1 MKGLDSSLG
10 GAKLVICAKK
20 EKVPCGTAT
29 HKLAQKF
36 GVTLKPVSEEQKV
49 TDVRG
54 KVEAGEADAGIVYRT
69 DAVASGK
76 KVDTIEIPGADQIV
90 NTYPIAP
97 VKASEHAAEAK
108 EFVDYVMSAEG
119 QKSLK
124 KYGFGSVK

>member
-1 MKGLDSSLG
+1 MTFCSSD
-10 GAKLVICAKK
+10 
-20 EKVPCGTAT
+20 T
-29 HKLAQKF
+29 
-36 GVTLKPVSEEQKV
+36 
-49 TDVRG
+49 
-54 KVEAGEADAGIVYRT
+54 
-69 DAVASGK
+69 GK

-90 NTYPIAP
+90 NTYPIATYPIAP